1 MIRFDHV
8 TFGYRGKQPV
18 MEDFSLEI
26 SPGQRICL
34 SGPSGEGKTTALR
47 LLLGLEKPRRGRI
60 TGTDGLRFSAVF
72 QEDRLIPERTVLENT
87 ALFADETAAR
97 AALDALGL
105 GEVLHSRPGE
115 LSGGQ
120 RRRAA
125 LARALAHPFDVLVL
139 DEALTGL
146 DGGNVRRCLAA
157 IDRAARD
164 RTLVMVTHD
173 LAHAAELGAQILE
186 I

>member
-8 TFGYRGKQPV
+8 TFGYRGKKPV
-18 MEDFSLEI
+18 VEDLTLEI
-26 SPGQRICL
+26 PDGARLCL
-34 SGPSGEGKTTALR
+34 FGPSGEGKTTVLR

-72 QEDRLIPERTVLENT
+72 QEDRLIPERTVLDNV
-87 ALFADETAAR
+87 ALFSDEKAAR
-97 AALDALGL
+97 TVLEELGL
-105 GEVLHSRPGE
+105 DDVLDSLPGE

-139 DEALTGL
+139 DEAFTGL
-146 DGGNVRRCLAA
+146 DDDSIRRCLTA
-157 IDRAARD
+157 IHRILGHRI
-164 RTLVMVTHD
+164 LVMVTHD
-173 LAHAAELGAQILE
+173 RARADALHAQILE
-186 I
+186 V